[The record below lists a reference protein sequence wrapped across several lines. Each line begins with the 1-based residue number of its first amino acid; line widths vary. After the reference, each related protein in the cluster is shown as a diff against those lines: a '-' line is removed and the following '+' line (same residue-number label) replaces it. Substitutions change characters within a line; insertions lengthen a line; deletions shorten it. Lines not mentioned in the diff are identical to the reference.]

1 MWQTRGDF
9 DRDLTESYRSARFRF
24 GHRTKPFGRQLLR
37 AKPKRK
43 KPPREVLTTLSIL
56 DDLALDAIFWSH
68 SLSVRLHQ
76 TKTAI
81 AKKVN
86 FRRSIAA
93 LLMKISQDAMVVRH
107 LMVNGY
113 DVQAKNLLR
122 SIDEHVDTVYVLCL
136 RPDLCD
142 EFVLTEDEQAANKF
156 WWAHV
161 RRARELID
169 SELRQRLSLELA
181 SELTDFKRSERQ
193 MTSMAHHPSYVAS
206 TMPFLVPYRGTNV
219 YAYLFG
225 LPSEYSYRTGR
236 LLFFLL
242 AEMSIMVGFL
252 NSDLNQ
258 LIKKPGG
265 GPLQELIR
273 KGRQHLGQMLLLL
286 CQNWEAEIFSKSK
299 SMNDFIRTLR
309 PRVG

>member
-1 MWQTRGDF
+1 
-9 DRDLTESYRSARFRF
+9 
-24 GHRTKPFGRQLLR
+24 
-37 AKPKRK
+37 
-43 KPPREVLTTLSIL
+43 L

-68 SLSVRLHQ
+68 SLSVRLYE

-81 AKKVN
+81 AKKGN
-86 FRRSIAA
+86 FKISIAA
-93 LLMKISQDAMVVRH
+93 LLMKISQDAMAVRH

-142 EFVLTEDEQAANKF
+142 EFVLTEDEESANKF

-161 RRARELID
+161 RRAREFID
-169 SELRQRLSLELA
+169 SELRKRLSPELA
-181 SELTDFKRSERQ
+181 LEFTGFKKSERK
-193 MTSMAHHPSYVAS
+193 MMSMAHHPSYAAS

-219 YAYLFG
+219 YTYLFG

-252 NSDLNQ
+252 NSDLDQ
-258 LIKKPGG
+258 LIEKRGG

-273 KGRQHLGQMLLLL
+273 KGRRHLGQMLLLL
-286 CQNWEAEIFSKSK
+286 CQNWDAEIFSKSE
-299 SMNDFIRTLR
+299 SMNDFIQTLR
-309 PRVG
+309 P